1 MERCGLCSEPLVG
14 GLLWLASLLAG
25 GGGQLELLWAAR
37 GAGAVVS
44 HGGNYTL
51 SSMLMV
57 GLLLLQILKPGK
69 GLMLSSPFHVCVTF
83 ITTFD

>member
-1 MERCGLCSEPLVG
+1 MAKKNDSIFFPLPFD
-14 GLLWLASLLAG
+14 W
-25 GGGQLELLWAAR
+25 